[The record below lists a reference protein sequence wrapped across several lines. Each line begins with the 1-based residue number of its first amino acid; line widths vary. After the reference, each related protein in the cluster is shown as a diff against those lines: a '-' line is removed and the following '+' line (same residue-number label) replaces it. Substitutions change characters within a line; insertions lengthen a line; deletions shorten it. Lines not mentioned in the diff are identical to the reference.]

1 MRLPFKS
8 SAKAFRAL
16 AHIARSVR
24 LPLKS
29 PTVSAWLFGAALL
42 LVALVCVGG
51 ATRLTQS
58 GLSITDWKPISGV
71 IPPHDDGAWAA
82 EFDNYKRI
90 PQFKEIN
97 PHMTVGEF
105 KAIYWWEWTHRFL
118 ARLLGLIYLGG
129 FLFFLWAREIPR
141 RVIWR
146 GGVLVFLVLLQGLVG
161 WLMVA
166 SGLTKRLFVAPEMLM
181 THLALA
187 LTLLVFTVW
196 TGAEAADGAG
206 RGRGAPFSWR
216 LAAGAILGLILLQCL
231 LGALVAGNQAGQVYN
246 TWPSMDGQ
254 FLPRIDWSNG
264 VATAFFHDQGLVQFV
279 HRMNAYLVFAY
290 VWMFAVIFGSKCQD
304 SGLKVHAVAL
314 AVLVTVQGALGVIT
328 LVSGVNFVFALLHQ
342 LTAIV
347 LVIVATLFLWRVA
360 RADRVFR
367 KMGF

>member
-8 SAKAFRAL
+8 PGNTFRAL

-29 PTVSAWLFGAALL
+29 PTTATWLFAAALL

-71 IPPHDDGAWAA
+71 IPPRDDGAWQA
-82 EFDNYKRI
+82 EFDNYKKI

-105 KAIYWWEWTHRFL
+105 KGIYWWEWSHRML
-118 ARLLGLIYLGG
+118 ARLLGLVYLGG

-146 GGVLVFLVLLQGLVG
+146 GGVLVVLVLVQGLVG

-187 LTLLVFTVW
+187 LTLLIVTVW
-196 TGAEAADGAG
+196 TAAEAADGAT
-206 RGRGAPFSWR
+206 RGRGAPFIWR
-216 LAAGAILGLILLQCL
+216 LASGAILGLIILQCL
-231 LGALVAGNQAGQVYN
+231 LGALVAGNQAGLVYN
-246 TWPSMDGQ
+246 TWPDMDGQ

-264 VATAFFHDQGLVQFV
+264 VVTAFFHDQALVQFV
-279 HRMNAYLVFAY
+279 HRMNAYLVLVY
-290 VWMFAVIFGSKCQD
+290 TWLFAVIFGSKCQD
-304 SGLKVHAVAL
+304 GGLKVHAVSL
-314 AVLVTVQGALGVIT
+314 AVLVTVQAALGVVT
-328 LVSGVNFVFALLHQ
+328 LATGVNFIFALLHQ
-342 LTAIV
+342 LTAV
-347 LVIVATLFLWRVA
+347 SLVIVATLFLWRVA